1 MPAASPRTHD
11 RPPTPLPP
19 VGRAFL
25 AVAFSFLAGALCAVQ
40 SVQLVAAQVGLLP
53 ALPLGLFTFI
63 VASAVALVLA
73 AHLDVILS
81 RL

>member
-1 MPAASPRTHD
+1 MPAASPRNPH
-11 RPPTPLPP
+11 RPPAPLPP

-25 AVAFSFLAGALCAVQ
+25 AVAFAFLTGALCAVQ

-53 ALPLGLFTFI
+53 ALPLGVFTFV

-73 AHLDVILS
+73 AHLDVIMT